1 MKVNNNIEAQR
12 ANFNLNSVQK
22 RLTASTN
29 RLSSG
34 YRIVKAADDAAG
46 MAISHKMHAQIRGL
60 MRASENGSDGIAFI
74 QTTEGA
80 LNEVENM
87 VQRCRELSVQAAN
100 VGTMTIEDRSAIQ
113 AEIDQLR
120 TEIDRIA
127 RDTEFNTMTVLDGTC
142 TRQSSSSNV
151 NVKLISASDD
161 VKLTSYTMK
170 VTQAPKQA
178 ELGRNLT
185 RTGDDTLLPVSVGK
199 TDQVSMDEAGS
210 IVMNGESIEITAG
223 MTYEEV
229 FAKIRDYG
237 EMMNIDVTPM
247 DTSNKET
254 DFDTG
259 VTLRFRT
266 KEMGSGQRIS
276 IAVDNDNLAGKLGIP
291 TTGATAVG
299 VNARVD
305 LDTTATGGFSKTA
318 TIFTDGARVTVT
330 DRAGFEMIF
339 DTSAFGELKDDGTY
353 VNPVTAANQSAT
365 VTMLDAGYVSVQIG
379 ANEGQTIDMSVP
391 PVTCKSMHI
400 EFCNVCT
407 KEGAQAAITAFDNAV
422 TFVTAVRAKL
432 GAYQNRMESAVASVD
447 ETSENLTEACSRI
460 EDVDMSEEMTKYT
473 QYQVLVQAGVSMLS
487 QANNQPQNILQMLQ
501 G

>member
-12 ANFNLNSVQK
+12 ANFNLNAVQR

-60 MRASENGSDGIAFI
+60 MRASENGSDGVAFI

-87 VQRCRELSVQAAN
+87 IQRCRELSVQAAN

-113 AEIDQLR
+113 QEIDQLR
-120 TEIDRIA
+120 TEVDRIA

-151 NVKLISASDD
+151 GVRLISASDD
-161 VKLTSYTMK
+161 VKLTSYTFT
-170 VTQAPKQA
+170 VQDRPAQA
-178 ELGRNLT
+178 EISAVSTAPNAVGAVT
-185 RTGDDTLLPVSVGK
+185 ASKTTQVSV
-199 TDQVSMDEAGS
+199 DEAGS
-210 IVMNGESIEITAG
+210 IVMNGESIQIDSG

-237 EMMNIDVTPM
+237 EMMNIDVAPTQA
-247 DTSNKET
+247 DGLTET
-254 DFDTG
+254 DFDNG
-259 VTLRFRT
+259 CYLRFRT
-266 KEMGSGQRIS
+266 KEMGASQKIS
-276 IAVDNDNLAGKLGIP
+276 ITTENPNLAQRLGIS
-291 TTGATAVG
+291 TSGLTARGEDVK
-299 VNARVD
+299 VS
-305 LDTTATGGFSKTA
+305 LDTSVGFSNTATV
-318 TIFTDGARVTVT
+318 FTDGGRLTVT
-330 DRAGFEMIF
+330 DRAGFEMVF
-339 DTSAFGELKDDGTY
+339 DTTAFGEKNADGSY
-353 VNPVTAANQSAT
+353 RLPLGDAT
-365 VTMLDAGYVSVQIG
+365 VTMLDAGYVSIQIG
-379 ANEGQTIDMSVP
+379 ANEGQTIDLSVP
-391 PVTCKSMHI
+391 PVTCKSLHI
-400 EFCNVCT
+400 EYCNVCT
-407 KEGAQAAITAFDNAV
+407 SDGAQDAITKFDSAV
-422 TFVTAVRAKL
+422 TQVTAVRAKL
-432 GAYQNRMESAVASVD
+432 GAYQNRLESAVASVD